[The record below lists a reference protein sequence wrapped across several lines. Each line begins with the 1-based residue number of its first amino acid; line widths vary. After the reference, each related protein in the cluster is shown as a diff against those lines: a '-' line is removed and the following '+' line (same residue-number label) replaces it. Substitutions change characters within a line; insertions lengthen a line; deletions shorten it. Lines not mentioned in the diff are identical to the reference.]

1 MATKSQTRLST
12 KPKKSYNEWE
22 LVLKMNHSLRMISVK
37 RKITLT
43 FHDTQD
49 MIKFHVTSEDMVER
63 PFLPWGLSAMMS
75 VEKISKKFPVGF
87 VILPY
92 FIQSHELSFFLTRT
106 FKIKTCII
114 QLIIMSCSGRIN
126 IISFYLLLALY
137 FNVKK
142 S

>member
-1 MATKSQTRLST
+1 
-12 KPKKSYNEWE
+12 
-22 LVLKMNHSLRMISVK
+22 
-37 RKITLT
+37 
-43 FHDTQD
+43 
-49 MIKFHVTSEDMVER
+49 
-63 PFLPWGLSAMMS
+63 MMS
-75 VEKISKKFPVGF
+75 VEKISKKFPAGF

-114 QLIIMSCSGRIN
+114 QFIIMSCSGRIN

>member
-1 MATKSQTRLST
+1 
-12 KPKKSYNEWE
+12 
-22 LVLKMNHSLRMISVK
+22 
-37 RKITLT
+37 
-43 FHDTQD
+43 
-49 MIKFHVTSEDMVER
+49 
-63 PFLPWGLSAMMS
+63 MMS

-87 VILPY
+87 VILSY
-92 FIQSHELSFFLTRT
+92 FIQSHGLSFFLTHT
-106 FKIKTCII
+106 FKIKTCMI